1 MRRVVRR
8 TFIFLSLLSAA
19 TVAWFV
25 VYGGRFLQHEDPL
38 QKSDAILVLAGSRV
52 ERALEGVDL
61 YKEGWAPLIIV
72 SGGRVEAAEAWLQ
85 QRGITFPR
93 EGDAV
98 RVVMGQ
104 LGVPASAILQP
115 PESVDNTGQEANM
128 LRAMV
133 QARHWHRVIVVTSK
147 YHTRR
152 AGFAFRRGLEN
163 TSAVPIIRASRYDPS
178 DPARWWRQRADFR
191 FAGSEWLKLLFYRLG
206 G

>member
-8 TFIFLSLLSAA
+8 TLLLLVVSSLA
-19 TVAWFV
+19 TIAWFV

-38 QKSDAILVLAGSRV
+38 QKSDAILVLAGARV
-52 ERALEGVDL
+52 ERALEAVDL

-72 SGGRVEAAEAWLQ
+72 SGGRVEAAEAALQ
-85 QRGITFPR
+85 QRGIGLPR

-104 LGVPASAILQP
+104 LGVPASAIVQP
-115 PESVDNTGQEANM
+115 PDSVDNTGQEANM
-128 LRAMV
+128 LRAMA
-133 QARHWHRVIVVTSK
+133 QERHWRRVIIVTSK

-152 AGFAFRRGLEN
+152 TGFAFRRGLEG
-163 TSAVPIIRASRYDPS
+163 TGAVPIVRASRYDAS
-178 DPARWWRQRADFR
+178 DPAHWWRRRADFR
-191 FAGSEWLKLLFYRLG
+191 FAGSEWVKLLFYRLG